1 MAQTIADL
9 EKERAELLKAIES
22 QAQQLSSTRTDD
34 AQGHSLSDWLNAA
47 EEIMPNSTRTA
58 SKTPPSQ
65 TAQTSAEMPRK
76 PTSNK
81 TSFFGVIILLTL
93 LLTILG
99 VLYIAYTTINKELQ
113 EVKVVKEQTQAEM
126 QRLQQSMDELQK
138 NLASGG
144 QPEMFA
150 ALEERVGSLENV
162 LADMQSQQQAMLK
175 RLDAGVVAT
184 AEKPFVAPT
193 ESVKSETAGD
203 QVVTEAILDEKLKA
217 YTTQL
222 EKRIDQKLETILQ
235 HLLQGG
241 SAVKVLPKTDEETDE
256 LRADAAEAI
265 ISPAAPSEPK
275 VPVMAQPILKLVQ
288 PVAKTAEPEKAIAAP
303 VVDASSVSAP
313 ALSADENWLQ
323 QQPAQHYTLQLA
335 SMADKQ
341 ALEKM
346 VAQKG
351 IGDSRIVMQKRLDD
365 VRYVLLTGSYANKA
379 DAAERAKQVKETYGI
394 SPWVRKVKDLTVKLP
409 Q

>member
-22 QAQQLSSTRTDD
+22 QAQQISSTRADD

-47 EEIMPNSTRTA
+47 EEIMPNTTRTA
-58 SKTPPSQ
+58 SKTAQ
-65 TAQTSAEMPRK
+65 TNTAQTSTDMPRK

-144 QPEMFA
+144 QPEMFS
-150 ALEERVGSLENV
+150 ALEERVGSLEKV
-162 LADMQSQQQAMLK
+162 LADMQSQQQAVLK
-175 RLDAGVVAT
+175 RLEAGVVAT
-184 AEKPFVAPT
+184 AEKPVTVIAEAPI
-193 ESVKSETAGD
+193 SEMGSD
-203 QVVTEAILDEKLKA
+203 KVVTEAILDEKLKA

-235 HLLQGG
+235 HLMQGG
-241 SAVKVLPKTDEETDE
+241 SAAKVLPKAEEKPV
-256 LRADAAEAI
+256 DAAEAI
-265 ISPAAPSEPK
+265 IPPTEPSEPK
-275 VPVMAQPILKLVQ
+275 MPVMAQPILKLVQ
-288 PVAKTAEPEKAIAAP
+288 PVAKTGEPEKAIAAP
-303 VVDASSVSAP
+303 VVDTSGVSAP

-346 VAQKG
+346 IAQKG
-351 IGDSRIVMQKRLDD
+351 ISDSRIVMQKRLDD
-365 VRYVLLTGSYANKA
+365 ERYVLLTGSYANKA

>member
-22 QAQQLSSTRTDD
+22 QAQQISSTRADD

-47 EEIMPNSTRTA
+47 EEIMPNTTRTA
-58 SKTPPSQ
+58 SKTAQ
-65 TAQTSAEMPRK
+65 TNTAQTSTDMPRK
-76 PTSNK
+76 PSSNK

-144 QPEMFA
+144 QPEMFS
-150 ALEERVGSLENV
+150 ALEERVGSLEKV
-162 LADMQSQQQAMLK
+162 LADMQSQQQAVLK
-175 RLDAGVVAT
+175 RLEAGVVAT
-184 AEKPFVAPT
+184 AEKPVTVIAEAPI
-193 ESVKSETAGD
+193 SEMGSD
-203 QVVTEAILDEKLKA
+203 KVVTEAILDEKLKA

-235 HLLQGG
+235 HLMQGG
-241 SAVKVLPKTDEETDE
+241 SAAKVLPKAEEKPV
-256 LRADAAEAI
+256 DAAEAI
-265 ISPAAPSEPK
+265 IPPTEPSEPK
-275 VPVMAQPILKLVQ
+275 MPVMAQPILKLVQ
-288 PVAKTAEPEKAIAAP
+288 PVAKTGEPEKAIAAP
-303 VVDASSVSAP
+303 VVDTSGVSAP

-346 VAQKG
+346 IAQKG
-351 IGDSRIVMQKRLDD
+351 ISDSRIVMQKRLDD
-365 VRYVLLTGSYANKA
+365 ERYVLLTGSYANKA

>member
-22 QAQQLSSTRTDD
+22 QAQQISSTRADD

-47 EEIMPNSTRTA
+47 EEIMPNTTRTA
-58 SKTPPSQ
+58 SKTAQ
-65 TAQTSAEMPRK
+65 TNTAQTSTDMPRK

-144 QPEMFA
+144 QPEMFS

-162 LADMQSQQQAMLK
+162 LADMQSQQQAVLK
-175 RLDAGVVAT
+175 RLEAGVVAT
-184 AEKPFVAPT
+184 AEKPVTVTAEAPI
-193 ESVKSETAGD
+193 SEMGSD
-203 QVVTEAILDEKLKA
+203 KVVTEAILDEKLKA

-235 HLLQGG
+235 HLMQGG
-241 SAVKVLPKTDEETDE
+241 SAAKVLPKAEEKP
-256 LRADAAEAI
+256 ADAAEAI
-265 ISPAAPSEPK
+265 IPPTEPSEPK
-275 VPVMAQPILKLVQ
+275 MPVMAQPILKLVQ

-303 VVDASSVSAP
+303 VVDTSGVSAP

-346 VAQKG
+346 IAQKG
-351 IGDSRIVMQKRLDD
+351 ISDSRIVMQKRLDD
-365 VRYVLLTGSYANKA
+365 ERYVLLTGSYANKA